1 MQAPIKAQIQPML
14 SQDVKVPILGMS
26 WQVDAPALLL
36 ACGDN
41 SIKKWDLASNTIQ
54 TIGEHRAPVKEVVN
68 I

>member
-41 SIKKWDLASNTIQ
+41 SIKKWDLASNTI
-54 TIGEHRAPVKEVVN
+54 
-68 I
+68 